1 MRPDPILLAERE
13 GTRSGE
19 ESQRST
25 TLLPLDSLTPVEPG
39 KPPKPAPTPE
49 VGAMLGRYQLLAW
62 QGVGSASHV
71 FRSVHP
77 AFDIPVAV
85 KVVNRDA
92 HPDPAVPREHLRTE
106 ARLLARLNHPY
117 VVRAWDFHDD
127 AELPYL
133 ITEYV
138 PGPTLAAVLRRQQ
151 RLTPRQA
158 LRVVAQTA
166 EALAA
171 IWRAGVVHRDVKP
184 ANLILCPDGTVKLLD
199 LGLAAPLGQ
208 TMPPAA
214 VLTSPASWAG
224 TPAYLAPEQAQAG
237 APVDHRADIYSLGVT
252 FYEAVTGRLPFAG
265 TSSQVVLR
273 HRAEEP
279 PAPDHL
285 APDVP
290 PTVSALILRMMANEP
305 AQRFDGTEDL
315 RCALEAAMGRVT
327 G

>member
-1 MRPDPILLAERE
+1 MRPDPILVAERE

-19 ESQRST
+19 DSQRST
-25 TLLPLDSLTPVEPG
+25 TLLPCDGLTPVELG
-39 KPPKPAPTPE
+39 KPPKPIPAPE
-49 VGAMLGRYQLLAW
+49 VGAMLGRYRLLAW

-77 AFDIPVAV
+77 ALDIPVAV
-85 KVVNRDA
+85 KVVNREA

-127 AELPYL
+127 PDLPYL

-138 PGPTLAAVLRRQQ
+138 PGPTLAAILRRQQ

-158 LRVVAQTA
+158 LRVVAQMA

-171 IWRAGVVHRDVKP
+171 VWRAGVVHRDVKP

-199 LGLAAPLGQ
+199 LGLAAPLGEA
-208 TMPPAA
+208 MPPAA

-224 TPAYLAPEQAQAG
+224 TPAYLAPEQAQPG
-237 APVDHRADIYSLGVT
+237 AAVDHRADIYSLGVT

-265 TSSQVVLR
+265 TSSEVVLG
-273 HRAEEP
+273 HRAEDAVP
-279 PAPDHL
+279 PHHFASDVPAPL
-285 APDVP
+285 S
-290 PTVSALILRMMANEP
+290 TLIMRMMAKEP
-305 AQRFDGTEDL
+305 ARRFENAEEL
-315 RCALEAAMGRVT
+315 REALGKE
-327 G
+327 